1 MTDGKTFSKIL
12 LPIHDSIKSHDNALD
27 CAIKIAQDY
36 DARIIILYIIRASA
50 DKHAL
55 SPPNYIIQLKAEAQ
69 KYLFEILQKV
79 QRYKNTE
86 NILRVNTKIVASIK
100 IADAIISYAEDK
112 QMDLIVIGTLG
123 RSRLKRLI
131 LGSIATKVV
140 RHANCPVLTVRQSGD
155 NRFRRSML

>member
-1 MTDGKTFSKIL
+1 MLKVTNGKTFSKIL

-36 DARIIILYIIRASA
+36 DARLIILYIIRASA
-50 DKHAL
+50 DKDAS
-55 SPPNYIIQLKAEAQ
+55 SPPDYIIQLKREAQ
-69 KYLFEILQKV
+69 KYLLEISQKV
-79 QRYKNTE
+79 NKNKD

-123 RSRLKRLI
+123 RSKLKGLI
-131 LGSIATKVV
+131 LGSIATEVV

-155 NRFRRSML
+155 NRFRS